1 MSDTVASIPKADL
14 TGKVAVVT
22 GAGSEIG
29 LALALHAADRRM
41 KVALADADPS
51 LLASAHEAVKATNVE
66 TLAEC
71 TEEFD
76 LAALRNLVRRTEQE
90 LGPPWLAC
98 NSGGSTIEANL
109 WGVIHGVQ
117 VFTPRLVNRAAGHI
131 VNIASNLIFRF
142 HAAAVGIAVNHAIV
156 GLSESLY
163 RELDLLSSP
172 VGVTVVCP
180 NINSRIAC
188 TCGVQNSMYPL
199 ALEDTLPIVPP
210 KELAEQI
217 FSAVERREFWV
228 SPHTNQMHETT
239 YTGPYAASST
249 RVGRYDRSGNGAAL
263 AVELSL

>member
-1 MSDTVASIPKADL
+1 MSDTVASIPKPDL

-29 LALALHAADRRM
+29 LALALHAADRGM

-51 LLASAHEAVKATNVE
+51 LLASAHAAVKATNVE

-71 TEEFD
+71 IEEFD
-76 LAALRNLVRRTEQE
+76 PAALRNLARRTEQE

-109 WGVIHGVQ
+109 WGVIQGVQ

-131 VNIASNLIFRF
+131 VNIASKHIFRR

-163 RELDLLSSP
+163 RELDLLRSP

-180 NINSRIAC
+180 KFINRRIAC
-188 TCGVQNSMYPL
+188 TSRVQNSMYPL
-199 ALEDTLPIVPP
+199 ARKDTLRVVPP
-210 KELAEQI
+210 KELAEQV

-228 SPHTNQMHETT
+228 SPHTNQMPKQHTLAHMPLQVRESDVTT
-239 YTGPYAASST
+239 GLEMAQ
-249 RVGRYDRSGNGAAL
+249 
-263 AVELSL
+263 LSQ